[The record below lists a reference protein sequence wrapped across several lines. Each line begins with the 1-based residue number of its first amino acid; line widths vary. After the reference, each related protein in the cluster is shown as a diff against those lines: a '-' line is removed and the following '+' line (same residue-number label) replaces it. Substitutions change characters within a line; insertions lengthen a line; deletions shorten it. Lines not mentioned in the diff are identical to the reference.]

1 MYVSFEV
8 RKWNINSVI
17 NLKTDIMKTIFKLL
31 TGLFYLPLLAIAF
44 IMAIILFILEMTVM
58 FTYNQSI
65 EWKQKMIISADA
77 WVKKLK

>member
-1 MYVSFEV
+1 MPFEV

-17 NLKTDIMKTIFKLL
+17 NFKTDIMKTIFKLL
-31 TGLFYLPLLAIAF
+31 TGLFYLPFLAIAF

-65 EWKQKMIISADA
+65 EWKEKMIISADT
-77 WVKKLK
+77 WIKKLK

>member
-65 EWKQKMIISADA
+65 EWKEKMIISADA

>member
-1 MYVSFEV
+1 MPFEV

-17 NLKTDIMKTIFKLL
+17 NFKTDIMKTIFKLL
-31 TGLFYLPLLAIAF
+31 TGLFYLPFLAIAF
-44 IMAIILFILEMTVM
+44 IVAIILFILEMTVM

-65 EWKQKMIISADA
+65 EWKEKMIISADA

>member
-1 MYVSFEV
+1 MPFEV

-17 NLKTDIMKTIFKLL
+17 NFKTDIMKTIFKLL
-31 TGLFYLPLLAIAF
+31 TGLFYLPFLVIAF

-65 EWKQKMIISADA
+65 EWKEKMIMSADT
-77 WVKKLK
+77 WIKKLK